1 MKAIAYERTGP
12 AEEVLGLVDVP
23 AIEPGPGEV
32 RLRVRASGVNPSDT
46 KRRAGWMG
54 SRMCHPHVI
63 PHSDGAGVIEAV
75 GEGVPKERLGERVW
89 TWNAQGGERAFGT
102 AAEAVT
108 LPSDQAVWLPDE
120 TDFAVGACLGV
131 PGCTAYYAVFGDGP
145 IGGETLLVQGGAGA
159 VGHLAIQLATIGGAR
174 VLSTVSSPEKAAL
187 ATAAGADA
195 TIDYRSE
202 DVVARV
208 LDLTDG
214 EGVDRIIEVD
224 LAANLETDT
233 CAVKPN
239 GRIVSFSSTSDP
251 TPTVPYYPLAFKD
264 VRVHFLQG
272 YLLPPIV
279 RRSALRELG
288 VWLSVGQLEV
298 LVGAR
303 YPLERTAEG
312 HVALESGAITGNI
325 VIDVTDE

>member
-1 MKAIAYERTGP
+1 MKAIVYERTGP
-12 AEEVLGLVDVP
+12 ADEVLGLVDMP

-54 SRMCHPHVI
+54 LRMSHPRVI

-75 GEGVPKERLGERVW
+75 GEGIPKERLGERVW
-89 TWNAQGGERAFGT
+89 MWNAQGGERAFGT
-102 AAEAVT
+102 AA
-108 LPSDQAVWLPDE
+108 
-120 TDFAVGACLGV
+120 
-131 PGCTAYYAVFGDGP
+131 VFGDGP
-145 IGGETLLVQGGAGA
+145 IGGQTLLVQGGAGA

-187 ATAAGADA
+187 ATAAGAHA

-202 DVVARV
+202 DVAARV

-233 CAVKPN
+233 RAVRPN

-279 RRSALRELG
+279 RRSALRELN

-303 YPLERTAEG
+303 YPLDRTAEA
-312 HVALESGAITGNI
+312 HAAMESGTITGNI